1 MAKPRFEWSAGGLN
15 VAAKTLAELSAKEV
29 PPEDTP
35 TGLRDFF
42 EKEGYTIRHK
52 LSRAEI
58 EACSAPNPPWWV
70 GLSSVGME
78 KMYKRHRA
86 MALAATNILRTER
99 SWPHP
104 LAPAE
109 PEVAIYWWHDEDGC
123 ERLSD
128 NSEMGLRTAVDI
140 AGLQPVLYG
149 YRKPLNLPVGVEFKD
164 ATDLLPLER
173 FTELRQKNTHVR
185 SLPTWRG

>member
-1 MAKPRFEWSAGGLN
+1 M
-15 VAAKTLAELSAKEV
+15 AAKTLAELSAKEV

-35 TGLRDFF
+35 KGLRDFF

-58 EACSAPNPPWWV
+58 EACSAENPPSWV
-70 GLSSVGME
+70 CVEKESME

-86 MALAATNILRTER
+86 MALASRNMLSTAR

-104 LAPAE
+104 LALAD

-128 NSEMGLRTAVDI
+128 NSVMGLRTAVEI

-149 YRKPLNLPVGVEFKD
+149 YREPLNLPAGVKFKD

-173 FTELRQKNTHVR
+173 FTELRQTNTDVR

>member
-15 VAAKTLAELSAKEV
+15 VAAKTLAELSAKEL
-29 PPEDTP
+29 PPEGITK
-35 TGLRDFF
+35 GLRGFL

-58 EACSAPNPPWWV
+58 EACSASNQLLWV
-70 GLSSVGME
+70 CPSPESME

-86 MALAATNILRTER
+86 MALAARNMLSTAR

-104 LAPAE
+104 LALAD

-128 NSEMGLRTAVDI
+128 NSEMGLRTAVEI

-149 YRKPLNLPVGVEFKD
+149 YRRPLNLPAGVEFKD

-173 FTELRQKNTHVR
+173 FTELRRKNTHMR